1 MIRNLF
7 MNNKLD
13 NKNTELSTKVTYING
28 KWHCRI
34 LKNGV
39 PYYESVAESRK
50 EIGPVFRALLRD
62 IDKYYSVGDEFT
74 SAARKRPNHK
84 HNNKVKWPGEQ

>member
-1 MIRNLF
+1 

-39 PYYESVAESRK
+39 PYIESVAEYRE

-74 SAARKRPNHK
+74 SAARNRPHHK
-84 HNNKVKWPGEQ
+84 SSKVKWPDEQ